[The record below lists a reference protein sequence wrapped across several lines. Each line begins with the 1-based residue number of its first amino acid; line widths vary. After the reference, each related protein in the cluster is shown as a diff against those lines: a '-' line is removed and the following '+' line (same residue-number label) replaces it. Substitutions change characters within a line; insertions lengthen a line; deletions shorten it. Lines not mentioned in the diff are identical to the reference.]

1 MLRDLKFTELLD
13 EIASNSPAPGGGSVA
28 AMSGAI
34 GCSLLMMVSSL
45 TIGKKKYA
53 DVQEQAQQVLNE
65 ATRLKGEFISLIDDD
80 TDAFMRLFDLFKI
93 KEPTPEQQQALKAA
107 EANAIAV
114 PRRTME
120 TAFAAMEQAMK
131 LAPIGNKNAVSDIG
145 VAIHCIKTAYKG
157 GKLNVL
163 INLAGKEDAEKASH
177 IKWLDE
183 MGDRFKPL
191 KKAAM
196 AAVKERME

>member
-34 GCSLLMMVSSL
+34 GCSLLMMVCGL

-80 TDAFMRLFDLFKI
+80 TDAFMRLFELFKI